1 MDSNEFKTLC
11 LRYFN
16 GESSREDEQKIL
28 EAIKNSS
35 RTEKLFRSLEKD
47 WAAGHT
53 ASESQSQSF
62 RKIRQEIR
70 RRKQRKILF
79 RTVSVAAGAAAVIA
93 IALLFGHSSLT
104 KKEPMLHIAETG
116 FQESSKI
123 ILPDSTQV
131 WLNASSRLTYTDRFL
146 VGNREVQLEGE
157 AYFDVTKSTH
167 PFIVKVPGGSIT
179 VKGTAFNVTA
189 YPSEKQIY
197 TALIRGKVEFE
208 GSGMNIDLNP
218 GELLTY
224 NTGTSEVTKC
234 RMNLD
239 EQVSWMHGCLNYS
252 SITLYKLLERMSNIY
267 GFRISYIPDKY
278 KDYTFS
284 VILNTKE
291 RLADVLDALSVI
303 VGIEW
308 ELQDGTLTIHE
319 L

>member
-1 MDSNEFKTLC
+1 MDTIEFKTLC
-11 LRYFN
+11 LGYFK
-16 GESSREDEQKIL
+16 GESSQEDEQKIL
-28 EAIKNSS
+28 GAIKDSP
-35 RTEKLFRSLEKD
+35 RTEELFRSLEKD
-47 WAAGHT
+47 WSASHT
-53 ASESQSQSF
+53 ASESQSLSF

-70 RRKQRKILF
+70 RRKQKKILV
-79 RTVSVAAGAAAVIA
+79 RAISAAAAAAAVVI
-93 IALLFGHSSLT
+93 ITLLLRHNSLT
-104 KKEPMLHIAETG
+104 EKEPMLHIAETG
-116 FQESSKI
+116 FQENSKI

-131 WLNASSRLTYTDRFL
+131 WMNASSRLTYTDKFL
-146 VGNREVQLEGE
+146 VENREVQLEGE

-208 GSGMNIDLNP
+208 GSGMNIAMNP
-218 GELLTY
+218 GELLSY
-224 NTGTSEVTKC
+224 NTNTSEVTKC

-239 EQVSWMHGCLNYS
+239 EQISWMQGHLNYS

-267 GFRISYIPDKY
+267 GFKISYIPDKY

-284 VILNTKE
+284 VMLNTKE
-291 RLADVLDALSVI
+291 KISDVLEALSVI

-308 ELQDGTLTIHE
+308 ELKDGILTIHE